1 MYRRRAGNAI
11 RFPLDARRRQGI
23 SEPSDK
29 PCVEP
34 KGEPPPGCGGGRA
47 RRLVPDHRRRCGRAS
62 GLVCTAGPA
71 DARAA
76 RSRAGFRSWRAHP
89 IPDPIRSIRAF
100 HARRACQI
108 FPINPLPEPHQSSP
122 HRQSRRRSNP
132 WARSRPL
139 SSRRRSLRPLRRPS
153 RHRRPTIQATTPARV
168 RRRPTIVERSYAAA
182 AVRPYALRHRFS
194 DASFRA
200 MLPSLPPAHAVTAF
214 RGLDEPRLD
223 QRQRHVAP
231 SVGPAEQLG
240 NLRPVLA
247 PAHATAAGSGFRCS
261 RQVAIIR
268 PLVQWRNASE
278 KYRGIVLRT

>member
-1 MYRRRAGNAI
+1 MGSTLQHQWLQELGVPAGL
-11 RFPLDARRRQGI
+11 FPTIGDGAAGQVASSVPPDPPTPVPPG
-23 SEPSDK
+23 PAPDVD
-29 PCVEP
+29 P
-34 KGEPPPGCGGGRA
+34 GEPIA
-47 RRLVPDHRRRCGRAS
+47 
-62 GLVCTAGPA
+62 
-71 DARAA
+71 
-76 RSRAGFRSWRAHP
+76 

-122 HRQSRRRSNP
+122 HRRSRRRSNP
-132 WARSRPL
+132 WARSRPTVEPPAR
-139 SSRRRSLRPLRRPS
+139 RRRSLRPPKRPS

-168 RRRPTIVERSYAAA
+168 GRRPTIVERSYAAA
-182 AVRPYALRHRFS
+182 AVRPYALRHRPS

-200 MLPSLPPAHAVTAF
+200 MLPSLPPAHAVAAF

-231 SVGPAEQLG
+231 SVGPAEQLA

-261 RQVAIIR
+261 QQVAIIR
-268 PLVQWRNASE
+268 PLVQRGNASE